1 MSELLRG
8 LHDFQRRQREHQN
21 NQRKKLDASLTRD
34 EAGANGRAVLEQ
46 RTIEADDVCAIC
58 QVIDAQKIDME
69 IALQTALFWGRYNV
83 LIRYFMMLLKTL
95 ANE

>member
-1 MSELLRG
+1 MEREVSELLRG

-46 RTIEADDVCAIC
+46 RPIEPDDVCAIC
-58 QVIDAQKIDME
+58 QV
-69 IALQTALFWGRYNV
+69 
-83 LIRYFMMLLKTL
+83 
-95 ANE
+95 NEVHQ